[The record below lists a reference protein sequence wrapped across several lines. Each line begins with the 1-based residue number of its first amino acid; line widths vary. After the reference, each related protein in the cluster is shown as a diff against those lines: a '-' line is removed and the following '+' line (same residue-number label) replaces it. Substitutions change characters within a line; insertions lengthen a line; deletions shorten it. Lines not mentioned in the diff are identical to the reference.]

1 MLRQNQV
8 EFFPWHFFLNT
19 ALIESNIIIIISIFD
34 FPLSP
39 QLFPW
44 SPLALHLL
52 LATKDNR
59 KGEQRKQKDG
69 KKEGNKERGTQSD
82 FLKICLICNKTEKIN
97 IH

>member
-8 EFFPWHFFLNT
+8 EFFPWRFFLNT
-19 ALIESNIIIIISIFD
+19 ALIESNIIIIISIFY

-44 SPLALHLL
+44 SPFALHLL

-59 KGEQRKQKDG
+59 KGEQENRKMERR
-69 KKEGNKERGTQSD
+69 KEGRK
-82 FLKICLICNKTEKIN
+82 
-97 IH
+97 